1 MEVGRL
7 SDEELVALAQEA
19 AGSPAVACINELF
32 RRHYARVA
40 RWCFRFTGDRE
51 SAADLAQEVFA
62 KVYRSLGSFRAQSK
76 VSTWLYSVARNGCVN
91 AVKAL
96 SNSQPEPGDHVLPGL
111 ADPDA
116 SDVGFPAARMLS
128 GRLAREVLNE
138 ALDEPEKAVF
148 TLHFGRN
155 FSLAAITRLLGLRNA
170 SGAKAYVVSARRKL
184 SKLIQRWQARE
195 QRAVG
200 EGRER

>member
-19 AGSPAVACINELF
+19 AGSPPLACINELF

-51 SAADLAQEVFA
+51 SAADLAQDIFA
-62 KVYRSLGSFRAQSK
+62 KVYRSLGSFRGQSK
-76 VSTWLYSVARNGCVN
+76 FSTWLYSIARNECVN

-96 SNSQPEPGDHVLPGL
+96 SISQAEAGDEMLLGL
-111 ADPDA
+111 ANPDE
-116 SDVGFPAARMLS
+116 SDFWFAAERMIS
-128 GRLAREVLNE
+128 AQLARELLNE
-138 ALDEPEKAVF
+138 ALDETEKTVF

-184 SKLIQRWQARE
+184 SRLIQRWQARE

>member
-7 SDEELVALAQEA
+7 SDEELVAFAQGA
-19 AGSPAVACINELF
+19 AGSPPVACVNELF

-51 SAADLAQEVFA
+51 SAADLAQEIFA
-62 KVYRSLGSFRAQSK
+62 KVYRSLGSFRGQSK
-76 VSTWLYSVARNGCVN
+76 FSTWLYSVARNECVN

-96 SNSQPEPGDHVLPGL
+96 SISQAEPGDDVLLGL
-111 ADPDA
+111 ANPDE
-116 SDVGFPAARMLS
+116 SDFWFVAERMIS
-128 GRLAREVLNE
+128 AQLARELLNE
-138 ALDEPEKAVF
+138 ALDETEKAVF

-170 SGAKAYVVSARRKL
+170 SGAKAYVVSGRRKL
-184 SKLIQRWQARE
+184 SRLIQRWQARE

>member
-1 MEVGRL
+1 MELGKL
-7 SDEELVALAQEA
+7 TDEELVALAQDA
-19 AGSPAVACINELF
+19 AGLPPPGCINELF

-40 RWCFRFTGDRE
+40 GWCFRFTGDRE
-51 SAADLAQEVFA
+51 SAADLAQEIFA
-62 KVYRSLGSFRAQSK
+62 KVYRSLGSFRGHSK
-76 VSTWLYSVARNGCVN
+76 FSTWLYSVARNECVN

-96 SNSQPEPGDHVLPGL
+96 SPSQAEPGDEVLLGL
-111 ADPDA
+111 ASPDE
-116 SDVGFPAARMLS
+116 SDWFAAERMIS
-128 GRLAREVLNE
+128 AQLARELLSE
-138 ALDEPEKAVF
+138 ALDETEKAVF
-148 TLHFGRN
+148 TLHFGEN

-184 SKLIQRWQARE
+184 SRLIQRWQARE